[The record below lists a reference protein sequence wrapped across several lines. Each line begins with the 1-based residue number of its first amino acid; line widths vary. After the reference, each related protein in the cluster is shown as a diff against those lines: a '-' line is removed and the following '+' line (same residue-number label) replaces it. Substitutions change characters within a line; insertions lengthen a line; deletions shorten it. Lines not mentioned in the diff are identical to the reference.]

1 MVESIS
7 LEQLKEQQ
15 GQLSQTVGNLTA
27 QKATLEEQLESVKTS
42 LATNQGA
49 LQYAAALI
57 QSIEQGEDSVDVG
70 GDTETEEIPLTEPN
84 SEVSDGEV
92 VL

>member
-27 QKATLEEQLESVKTS
+27 QKATLE
-42 LATNQGA
+42 
-49 LQYAAALI
+49 
-57 QSIEQGEDSVDVG
+57 
-70 GDTETEEIPLTEPN
+70 
-84 SEVSDGEV
+84 
-92 VL
+92 

>member
-15 GQLSQTVGNLTA
+15 AQLSQTVGNLTA

-49 LQYAAALI
+49 LQYATALI
-57 QSIEQGEDSVDVG
+57 QSIDQEDSVDVG

>member
-49 LQYAAALI
+49 LQYATALI
-57 QSIEQGEDSVDVG
+57 QSIEQGEDSIDVAPT
-70 GDTETEEIPLTEPN
+70 TETEEIVVGDTES
-84 SEVSDGEV
+84 SEEV

>member
-49 LQYAAALI
+49 LQYATALI
-57 QSIEQGEDSVDVG
+57 QSIEQGEDSIDVAPT
-70 GDTETEEIPLTEPN
+70 TETEEIVVEDTES
-84 SEVSDGEV
+84 SEEV

>member
-15 GQLSQTVGNLTA
+15 AQLSQTVGNLTA
-27 QKATLEEQLESVKTS
+27 QKATLEEQLENVRNS
-42 LATNQGA
+42 LATNNGA
-49 LQYAAALI
+49 LQYATALI
-57 QSIEQGEDSVDVG
+57 QSIERGEDSVDVG

>member
-57 QSIEQGEDSVDVG
+57 QSIDQEDSVDVG
-70 GDTETEEIPLTEPN
+70 DDTETEEIPLTEPN

>member
-15 GQLSQTVGNLTA
+15 AQLSQTVGNLTA
-27 QKATLEEQLESVKTS
+27 QKATLEEQLENVRNS
-42 LATNQGA
+42 LATNNGA
-49 LQYAAALI
+49 LQYATALI
-57 QSIEQGEDSVDVG
+57 QSIDQEDSVDVG
-70 GDTETEEIPLTEPN
+70 GDTEAEEIPLTEPN

>member
-7 LEQLKEQQ
+7 LEQLKEQL

-27 QKATLEEQLESVKTS
+27 QKATLEEQLENVKTS

-49 LQYAAALI
+49 LQYATALI
-57 QSIEQGEDSVDVG
+57 QSIEEGEDSIDVAPT
-70 GDTETEEIPLTEPN
+70 TETEEIVVEDTES
-84 SEVSDGEV
+84 SEEV

>member
-15 GQLSQTVGNLTA
+15 AQLSQTVGNLTA
-27 QKATLEEQLESVKTS
+27 QKATLEEQLENIKTS

-49 LQYAAALI
+49 LQYATALI
-57 QSIEQGEDSVDVG
+57 QSIDQEDTVDVG
-70 GDTETEEIPLTEPN
+70 DDTETEEIPLTEPN

>member
-15 GQLSQTVGNLTA
+15 AQLSQTVGNLTA
-27 QKATLEEQLESVKTS
+27 QKATLEEQLENVRNS
-42 LATNQGA
+42 LATNNGA
-49 LQYAAALI
+49 LQYATALI
-57 QSIEQGEDSVDVG
+57 QSIDQEDSVDVG
-70 GDTETEEIPLTEPN
+70 GDTEAEEIPLTEPN
-84 SEVSDGEV
+84 SEGSDGEV

>member
-15 GQLSQTVGNLTA
+15 AQLSQTVGNLTA
-27 QKATLEEQLESVKTS
+27 QKATLEERLENVRNS
-42 LATNQGA
+42 LATNNGA
-49 LQYAAALI
+49 LQYAIALI

>member
-15 GQLSQTVGNLTA
+15 AQLSQTVGNLTA
-27 QKATLEEQLESVKTS
+27 QKATLEEQLENVRNS
-42 LATNQGA
+42 LATNNGA
-49 LQYAAALI
+49 LQYATALI
-57 QSIEQGEDSVDVG
+57 QSIEQEDSVDVG

>member
-27 QKATLEEQLESVKTS
+27 QKATLEEQLENVKTS

-49 LQYAAALI
+49 LQYATALI
-57 QSIEQGEDSVDVG
+57 QSIEEGEDSIDVAPT
-70 GDTETEEIPLTEPN
+70 TETEEIVVEDTES
-84 SEVSDGEV
+84 SEEV

>member
-27 QKATLEEQLESVKTS
+27 QKATLEEQLENVKTS

-57 QSIEQGEDSVDVG
+57 QSIEQGEDSIDVAPT
-70 GDTETEEIPLTEPN
+70 TETEEIVVGDTES
-84 SEVSDGEV
+84 SEEV

>member
-27 QKATLEEQLESVKTS
+27 QKATLEEQLENVKTS

-49 LQYAAALI
+49 LQYATALI
-57 QSIEQGEDSVDVG
+57 QSIEEGEDSIDVAPT
-70 GDTETEEIPLTEPN
+70 TETEEIVVGDTES
-84 SEVSDGEV
+84 SEEV

>member
-27 QKATLEEQLESVKTS
+27 QKATLEEQLENVKTS

-49 LQYAAALI
+49 LQYATALI
-57 QSIEQGEDSVDVG
+57 QSIEEGEDSIDVAPT
-70 GDTETEEIPLTEPN
+70 TETEEIVVEDTES
-84 SEVSDGEV
+84 SEEG

>member
-15 GQLSQTVGNLTA
+15 AQLSQTVGNLTA
-27 QKATLEEQLESVKTS
+27 QKATLEEQLENVRNS

-49 LQYAAALI
+49 LQYATALI
-57 QSIEQGEDSVDVG
+57 QSIDQEDSVDVG